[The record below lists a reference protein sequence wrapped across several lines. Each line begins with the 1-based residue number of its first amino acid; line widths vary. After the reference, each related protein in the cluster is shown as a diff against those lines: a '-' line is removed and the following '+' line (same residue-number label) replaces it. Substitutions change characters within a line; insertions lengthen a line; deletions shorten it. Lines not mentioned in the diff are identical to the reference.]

1 MKNLEGSFKSLIQG
15 LKGSL
20 TTEVK
25 DMHGKE
31 KKRMIEIVAAQLN
44 MKIQDFKD
52 EVSKEL

>member
-44 MKIQDFKD
+44 MKI
-52 EVSKEL
+52 